1 MNRIQMQKLREEI
14 PEREKKSEMIFQI
27 ITESALY
34 RNAETVFL
42 YLSVGA
48 EVSTGKLLEAV
59 LRDGKRAAAPVPGRR
74 GQMTFREVRNPAE
87 YLVTGKFGGIPE
99 PRPTCPEC
107 IPDPNDLILVPG
119 LLFDRRGFRI
129 GYGAGYYD
137 RYLAK
142 LSDGC
147 KPVGICFQGQLTE
160 RIDNKPWDIPVARIV
175 TETGL
180 RDCDAEEAPK
190 TES

>member
-1 MNRIQMQKLREEI
+1 MKITLLTVGKIRE
-14 PEREKKSEMIFQI
+14 SWW
-27 ITESALY
+27 TEAI
-34 RNAETVFL
+34 
-42 YLSVGA
+42 
-48 EVSTGKLLEAV
+48 
-59 LRDGKRAAAPVPGRR
+59 
-74 GQMTFREVRNPAE
+74 AE
-87 YLVTGKFGGIPE
+87 YVKRLGAYAKVSIIEVEDEKTPE
-99 PRPTCPEC
+99 HAPAALEEQIKDKEGQR
-107 IPDPNDLILVPG
+107 L
-119 LLFDRRGFRI
+119 
-129 GYGAGYYD
+129 
-137 RYLAK
+137 LAK